1 MSVDLL
7 LTLISYAAFSY
18 YIFILSKRS
27 AEQKEIIAHL
37 SLLSSQATLE
47 IEDIKARNSE
57 IEVDL
62 HAKTQES
69 EVLKIKLSSM
79 NEKLVHVHK
88 EHAAELKRK
97 TKAAREDS
105 LKRSRSVIRGQA
117 SEHLAPFVIPD
128 TNPKDYRF
136 MGNPIDYVC
145 FDGLSDVLD
154 GQSDKIKSIRI
165 IDIKTGKSSLNK
177 SQRRIRNAI
186 TEGKVTFE
194 IINLDEELESKTI
207 KSKKA

>member
-1 MSVDLL
+1 MSIDLL
-7 LTLISYAAFSY
+7 LTLISYAAFFF
-18 YIFILSKRS
+18 YIFILNKKSN
-27 AEQKEIIAHL
+27 EQREVITHL
-37 SLLSSQATLE
+37 SLLSSQVTLE
-47 IEDIKARNSE
+47 IEDIKELNLE
-57 IEVDL
+57 
-62 HAKTQES
+62 
-69 EVLKIKLSSM
+69 LKREQNDRIQKNELLKEKLKAL
-79 NEKLVHVHK
+79 NEKVRYIQK
-88 EHAAELKRK
+88 EHAVEMKK
-97 TKAAREDS
+97 EVKAAREDS

-117 SEHLAPFVIPD
+117 SEHLAPFVIPE

-194 IINLDEELESKTI
+194 IINLDEKLESKTI